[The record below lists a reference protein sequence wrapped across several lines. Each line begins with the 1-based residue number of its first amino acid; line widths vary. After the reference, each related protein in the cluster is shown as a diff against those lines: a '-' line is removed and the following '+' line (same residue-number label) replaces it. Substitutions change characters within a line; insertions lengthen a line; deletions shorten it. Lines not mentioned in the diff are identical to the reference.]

1 MIVSVLDYKN
11 VMQYVDAVEHQYPTR
26 FRDIQLLKEKLLSS
40 EKIQPQEV
48 PPDMVTMNSVVELRR
63 SDSEITFSMRLVYP
77 EYDNLREHRISVLSA
92 LGAAIF
98 LQRTGDEVC
107 YCTWKKE
114 NRIRIMDI
122 IFQPEANGNFYRK

>member
-1 MIVSVLDYKN
+1 MVISVLDYKN
-11 VMQYVDAVEHQYPTR
+11 VMQYVDVIEHQYPTR
-26 FRDIQLLKEKLLSS
+26 FRDIRLLKEKLLSS
-40 EKIQPQEV
+40 KKVQPQEV
-48 PPDMVTMNSVVELRR
+48 PPDIVTMNSVVVLRR

-77 EYDNLREHRISVLSA
+77 EYDNLREHCISVLSA
-92 LGAAIF
+92 LGVAIF